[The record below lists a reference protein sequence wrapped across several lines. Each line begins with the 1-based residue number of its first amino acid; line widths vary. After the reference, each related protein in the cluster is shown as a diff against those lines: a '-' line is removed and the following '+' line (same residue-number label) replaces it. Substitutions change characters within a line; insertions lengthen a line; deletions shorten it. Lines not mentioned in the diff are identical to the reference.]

1 MAAINREQSM
11 TTTTGSPSAMDRPRT
26 PATATI
32 NIVGES
38 FTRSQ
43 VAQLIDA
50 INDLTADGARL
61 VIA

>member
-1 MAAINREQSM
+1 
-11 TTTTGSPSAMDRPRT
+11 MDRPRT